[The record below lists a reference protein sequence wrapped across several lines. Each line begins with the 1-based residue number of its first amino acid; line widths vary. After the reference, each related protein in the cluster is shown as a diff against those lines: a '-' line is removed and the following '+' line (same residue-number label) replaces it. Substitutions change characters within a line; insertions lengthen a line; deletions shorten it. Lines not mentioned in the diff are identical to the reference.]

1 MTNPLKNTDRLAMS
15 TVVMTA
21 MCFIAMVLPD
31 FFGWMSGQ
39 GAFSFFSTL
48 FLFSPVLVFGIVA
61 ARRRIQNRKNAL
73 FFTKVAAVSQFV
85 IAVMVI
91 ALIKLVQILDENS
104 SGSNWMAY
112 LWIISTVVTFVIYLK
127 TKKMENKTDEIDEVH
142 MHTAD
147 HIWAVLPL
155 ALFAIFFFI
164 NIIITVKSQKIF
176 FLNPQ
181 QEINNGLNSH
191 NL

>member
-1 MTNPLKNTDRLAMS
+1 MTNPLKNTDRLALS

-31 FFGWMSGQ
+31 FIGWMSGQ
-39 GAFSFFSTL
+39 GAFNFLSML

-61 ARRRIQNRKNAL
+61 ARRRIQNKKNAL
-73 FFTKVAAVSQFV
+73 FFTKVVAVSQFV

-91 ALIKLVQILDENS
+91 ALIKMLQILDENN

-112 LWIISTVVTFVIYLK
+112 LWIISTIVTIVIYVK
-127 TKKMENKTDEIDEVH
+127 TKKMKNKTDELDEEH
-142 MHTAD
+142 IHTAD

-164 NIIITVKSQKIF
+164 NIIITVKSQKLF
-176 FLNPQ
+176 FLTPQ
-181 QEINNGLNSH
+181 QEINNGFNTH